1 MKKIMIT
8 GGAGFIGSNL
18 CCYLISNFPDTYVI
32 CIDNMITGS
41 IDNIRE
47 LLFPPHPRFKLIIHD
62 INDVLENEK
71 VDEIYH
77 LASIA
82 SPEKYKKY
90 SMETLLTTINGTQRI
105 LEYCLKN
112 NSSGN

>member
-62 INDVLENEK
+62 INDVLDNEK
-71 VDEIYH
+71 VDEWDDPSEVAAVMVGMIEYNRYLKDIY
-77 LASIA
+77 
-82 SPEKYKKY
+82 KVD
-90 SMETLLTTINGTQRI
+90 
-105 LEYCLKN
+105 LKEEF
-112 NSSGN
+112 